1 MASVPNRWTASAA
14 AEIGNNNEKAAHVP
28 QPTHLHRNG
37 GADHNISD
45 PRSKL
50 HHIVLTMAS
59 MSWAL
64 FAILVVIAIAAEDS
78 QIKEKDHILVL
89 NSKNFDKATKEFTQL
104 LVEWY
109 SPSCG
114 HCKALEPGKRVASR
128 NDVQNFYSPF

>member
-14 AEIGNNNEKAAHVP
+14 AEIGSNNNEKAAHVP

-37 GADHNISD
+37 GANDNID
-45 PRSKL
+45 DLRSKQY
-50 HHIVLTMAS
+50 HIILTMAS

-64 FAILVVIAIAAEDS
+64 FAILVVVAIATAEDM
-78 QIKEKDHILVL
+78 EERDHILVL

-114 HCKALEPGKRVASR
+114 HCKALEPGE
-128 NDVQNFYSPF
+128 

>member
-1 MASVPNRWTASAA
+1 MMASVPNRWAASAA
-14 AEIGNNNEKAAHVP
+14 ADDVGNNNEKAVHVP

-37 GADHNISD
+37 GANDND
-45 PRSKL
+45 VNGLRSKI
-50 HHIVLTMAS
+50 HIIILTMAS

-64 FAILVVIAIAAEDS
+64 FAILVVIAIATEDG
-78 QIKEKDHILVL
+78 QIEEKDHILVL

-114 HCKALEPGKRVASR
+114 HCKALEPGK
-128 NDVQNFYSPF
+128 